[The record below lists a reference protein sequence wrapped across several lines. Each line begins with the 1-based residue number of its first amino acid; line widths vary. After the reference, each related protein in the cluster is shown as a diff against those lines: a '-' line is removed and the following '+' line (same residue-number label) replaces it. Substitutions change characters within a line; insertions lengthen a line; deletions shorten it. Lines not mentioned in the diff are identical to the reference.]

1 MQIHELTRRQITEVD
16 IVGPDGVLSKIGT
29 AAKALVQPGGVKSA
43 LKTITPG
50 FGQGALSTKDLATG
64 DFAQRMQS
72 VKNSAAIKQVAAS
85 LQQQW
90 NQTSKT
96 LPAAQ
101 SAPAT
106 APTKAATPP
115 ATTAPANQSPEEIR
129 KARQAAAAK
138 VAQGQMAGQP
148 AAVTTPP
155 ATTAPAQTSTTSA
168 PGYSSV
174 KMNAPAGIPSVGS
187 SKLPQPTVAT
197 QPTKAAPAKPTTA
210 PAAKST
216 EPIIVGRGQKP
227 LDPKNPAD
235 AAMIAKIQAAQ
246 QKASPTVTQESV
258 QLVEA
263 ASLAQITKWYK
274 QSVIPKSMAAA
285 SAKYLANPTIKTA
298 LQTILATADNPGEQV
313 KAFQNLVAATS
324 VESQLITAKNPK
336 LAAATST
343 RGAPAATKTLS
354 GGASAARAEI
364 SNAARISPAQI
375 DEIAKLTGTLG
386 RVQAADSNTIA
397 YLEALGFKTS

>member
-1 MQIHELTRRQITEVD
+1 MQIHELTRRQLNEVD

-50 FGQGALSTKDLATG
+50 FGQGALNTKDLATG
-64 DFAQRMQS
+64 DFAQRMQA

-90 NQTSKT
+90 EQTRKT

-106 APTKAATPP
+106 AATPP

-129 KARQAAAAK
+129 KAKQVAAAK

-155 ATTAPAQTSTTSA
+155 ATTTPAQTSTTTA

-174 KMNAPAGIPSVGS
+174 KMNAPAGIPSVGG

-197 QPTKAAPAKPTTA
+197 QLTKAATAKPTTA

-216 EPIIVGRGQKP
+216 EPIVVGKDKP

-235 AAMIAKIQAAQ
+235 AALIAKIQAAQ
-246 QKASPTVTQESV
+246 QKAIPVVTQESV
-258 QLVEA
+258 QLAEA
-263 ASLAQITKWYK
+263 ASLSQLTDWYK
-274 QSVIPKSMAAA
+274 KSVIPKSMAAA
-285 SAKYLANPTIKTA
+285 SAKYLANPAIKNA

-313 KAFQNLVAATS
+313 EAFQNLVAATS
-324 VESQLITAKNPK
+324 IESQVITAKNPK

>member
-1 MQIHELTRRQITEVD
+1 MQ
-16 IVGPDGVLSKIGT
+16 
-29 AAKALVQPGGVKSA
+29 A
-43 LKTITPG
+43 
-50 FGQGALSTKDLATG
+50 
-64 DFAQRMQS
+64 
-72 VKNSAAIKQVAAS
+72 VKNNAAINQVAAN
-85 LQQQW
+85 LQKQW
-90 NQTSKT
+90 MQVSKT
-96 LPAAQ
+96 LPAAT
-101 SAPAT
+101 SPAPGT
-106 APTKAATPP
+106 
-115 ATTAPANQSPEEIR
+115 
-129 KARQAAAAK
+129 
-138 VAQGQMAGQP
+138 
-148 AAVTTPP
+148 
-155 ATTAPAQTSTTSA
+155 TTSA

-174 KMNAPAGIPSVGS
+174 KTNAPAGIPSVGG

-197 QPTKAAPAKPTTA
+197 QPTKVATAKPTTA

-216 EPIIVGRGQKP
+216 EPIVVGKDKP

-235 AAMIAKIQAAQ
+235 AALIAKIQAAQ
-246 QKASPTVTQESV
+246 QKATPVVTQESV
-258 QLVEA
+258 QLAEA
-263 ASLAQITKWYK
+263 ASLSQLTDWYK

-298 LQTILATADNPGEQV
+298 LQTILATADNPGEQA

-324 VESQLITAKNPK
+324 VESQVITAKNPE

>member
-1 MQIHELTRRQITEVD
+1 MQIHELTRRQLNEVD

-50 FGQGALSTKDLATG
+50 FGQGALNTKDLATG
-64 DFAQRMQS
+64 DFAQRMQA
-72 VKNSAAIKQVAAS
+72 VKNSAAIKQVAAN
-85 LQQQW
+85 LQKQW
-90 NQTSKT
+90 MQASKT

-106 APTKAATPP
+106 AATPP

-174 KMNAPAGIPSVGS
+174 KMNAPAGIPSVGG

-197 QPTKAAPAKPTTA
+197 QPTKAATAKPTTA

-216 EPIIVGRGQKP
+216 EPMIVGTGQKP
-227 LDPKNPAD
+227 LDPKNPVD
-235 AAMIAKIQAAQ
+235 AALIAKIQAAQ
-246 QKASPTVTQESV
+246 KKATPVVTQESV
-258 QLVEA
+258 QLAEA
-263 ASLAQITKWYK
+263 ASLSQLTDWYK
-274 QSVIPKSMAAA
+274 KSVIPKSMAAA

-397 YLEALGFKTS
+397 YLAALGFKTS

>member
-1 MQIHELTRRQITEVD
+1 MQIHELTRRQLNEVD

-50 FGQGALSTKDLATG
+50 FGQGALNTKDLMTG
-64 DFAQRMQS
+64 DFTQRMQA
-72 VKNSAAIKQVAAS
+72 VKNSAAIKQVAAN
-85 LQQQW
+85 LQKQW
-90 NQTSKT
+90 NQVSKT
-96 LPAAQ
+96 LPAAT
-101 SAPAT
+101 AT
-106 APTKAATPP
+106 APGT
-115 ATTAPANQSPEEIR
+115 
-129 KARQAAAAK
+129 
-138 VAQGQMAGQP
+138 
-148 AAVTTPP
+148 
-155 ATTAPAQTSTTSA
+155 TTSA
-168 PGYSSV
+168 LGYSSV
-174 KMNAPAGIPSVGS
+174 KTNAPTGIPSVGG
-187 SKLPQPTVAT
+187 SKSPQPTVAT
-197 QPTKAAPAKPTTA
+197 SPELNKSRNELALLKKATASLQGGPALTPQELQKVNAYRTSQGQPPLPT
-210 PAAKST
+210 PKN
-216 EPIIVGRGQKP
+216 EPIVVGKDKP

-235 AAMIAKIQAAQ
+235 AALIAKIQAAQ
-246 QKASPTVTQESV
+246 QKTTPVVTQESV
-258 QLVEA
+258 QLAEA
-263 ASLAQITKWYK
+263 ASLGQLTDWYK
-274 QSVIPKSMAAA
+274 QSVIPKSLAAA

-298 LQTILATADNPGEQV
+298 LQTILDTADNPGKQV

-343 RGAPAATKTLS
+343 KGAPAATKTLS

-375 DEIAKLTGTLG
+375 DEIAKLTGALG

>member
-1 MQIHELTRRQITEVD
+1 MQIHELTRKQPLNEVD

-50 FGQGALSTKDLATG
+50 FSQGALSTKDLATG
-64 DFAQRMQS
+64 DFAQRMQ
-72 VKNSAAIKQVAAS
+72 AIKNTAAMKEVAGL
-85 LQQQW
+85 LQKQW
-90 NQTSKT
+90 MQASKT
-96 LPAAQ
+96 LPA
-101 SAPAT
+101 
-106 APTKAATPP
+106 PT
-115 ATTAPANQSPEEIR
+115 TT
-129 KARQAAAAK
+129 
-138 VAQGQMAGQP
+138 
-148 AAVTTPP
+148 TTF
-155 ATTAPAQTSTTSA
+155 A
-168 PGYSSV
+168 PGYNSV
-174 KMNAPAGIPSVGS
+174 KTNAPPGIPSVGG

-197 QPTKAAPAKPTTA
+197 QLTKAAPAKPTTA
-210 PAAKST
+210 TAPAAKST
-216 EPIIVGRGQKP
+216 EPIVVGKDKP

-235 AAMIAKIQAAQ
+235 AALIAKIQAAQ
-246 QKASPTVTQESV
+246 QKATPVVTQESV
-258 QLVEA
+258 QLAEA
-263 ASLAQITKWYK
+263 ASLSQLTDWYK

-285 SAKYLANPTIKTA
+285 SAKYLANPAIKNA

-375 DEIAKLTGTLG
+375 DEIAKITGTLG

>member
-106 APTKAATPP
+106 AATPP
-115 ATTAPANQSPEEIR
+115 ATT
-129 KARQAAAAK
+129 
-138 VAQGQMAGQP
+138 
-148 AAVTTPP
+148 
-155 ATTAPAQTSTTSA
+155 
-168 PGYSSV
+168 
-174 KMNAPAGIPSVGS
+174 
-187 SKLPQPTVAT
+187 
-197 QPTKAAPAKPTTA
+197 APAKPTTA

-343 RGAPAATKTLS
+343 SGAPAATKTLS

-397 YLEALGFKTS
+397 YLAALGFKTS

>member
-1 MQIHELTRRQITEVD
+1 MQIHELTRRQLNEVD
-16 IVGPDGVLSKIGT
+16 IVGPDGVLSKMGT

-64 DFAQRMQS
+64 DFAQRMQA
-72 VKNSAAIKQVAAS
+72 VKNSAAIKQVAAN
-85 LQQQW
+85 LQKQW
-90 NQTSKT
+90 MQASKT

-106 APTKAATPP
+106 AATPP

-129 KARQAAAAK
+129 KARQTAAAK

-155 ATTAPAQTSTTSA
+155 ATTTPAQTSTTTA

-174 KMNAPAGIPSVGS
+174 KMNAPAGIPSVGG

-197 QPTKAAPAKPTTA
+197 QLTKAAPAKPTTA
-210 PAAKST
+210 TAPAAKST
-216 EPIIVGRGQKP
+216 EPIVVGKDKP

-235 AAMIAKIQAAQ
+235 AALIAKIQAAQ
-246 QKASPTVTQESV
+246 QKAIPVVTQESV
-258 QLVEA
+258 QLAEA
-263 ASLAQITKWYK
+263 ASLSQLTDWYK

-285 SAKYLANPTIKTA
+285 SAKYLANPAIKNA

-313 KAFQNLVAATS
+313 EAFQNLVAATS
-324 VESQLITAKNPK
+324 IESQVITAKNPK

-397 YLEALGFKTS
+397 YLAALGFKTS

>member
-29 AAKALVQPGGVKSA
+29 AAKALVQPGGAKDA
-43 LKTITPG
+43 LRTITPG
-50 FGQGALSTKDLATG
+50 FGQGALNTKDLATG
-64 DFAQRMQS
+64 DFAQRMQA

-90 NQTSKT
+90 NQVSKT
-96 LPAAQ
+96 LPAATAT
-101 SAPAT
+101 SPELNKSRNELALLKKAT
-106 APTKAATPP
+106 ASLQGGPALTP
-115 ATTAPANQSPEEIR
+115 QEL
-129 KARQAAAAK
+129 QK
-138 VAQGQMAGQP
+138 VNAYRTSQGQP
-148 AAVTTPP
+148 PLPTP
-155 ATTAPAQTSTTSA
+155 
-168 PGYSSV
+168 
-174 KMNAPAGIPSVGS
+174 KN
-187 SKLPQPTVAT
+187 
-197 QPTKAAPAKPTTA
+197 
-210 PAAKST
+210 
-216 EPIIVGRGQKP
+216 EPIVVGKDKP

-235 AAMIAKIQAAQ
+235 AALIAKIQAAQ
-246 QKASPTVTQESV
+246 QKATPVVTQESV
-258 QLVEA
+258 QLAEA
-263 ASLAQITKWYK
+263 ASLSQLTDWYK
-274 QSVIPKSMAAA
+274 KSVIPKSMAAA